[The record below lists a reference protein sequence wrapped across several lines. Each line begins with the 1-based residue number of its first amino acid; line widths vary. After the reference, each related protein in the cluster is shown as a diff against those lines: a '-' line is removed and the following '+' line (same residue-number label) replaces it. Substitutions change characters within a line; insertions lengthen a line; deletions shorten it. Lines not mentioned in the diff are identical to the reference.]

1 MECYRYRS
9 VSAHISLFNPAHIF
23 SGGVVARCFSALRLY
38 RSLSFGSQ
46 PYRSATLCLLLSTR
60 RIGRSHTP
68 RDLGTTLT
76 LDDSNVVL
84 ALQIKP
90 ELGAISKI
98 WSSLTAVFAVI
109 DRRPFSMSVIRADGA
124 LRSSASRF
132 ALSSRVAGVASGAIA
147 SC

>member
-1 MECYRYRS
+1 L
-9 VSAHISLFNPAHIF
+9 SA
-23 SGGVVARCFSALRLY
+23 
-38 RSLSFGSQ
+38 SFES
-46 PYRSATLCLLLSTR
+46 R

-98 WSSLTAVFAVI
+98 SVEPDGRI
-109 DRRPFSMSVIRADGA
+109 CGDRP
-124 LRSSASRF
+124 ASIQY
-132 ALSSRVAGVASGAIA
+132 VCDAS
-147 SC
+147 